1 MKNFIKY
8 IQQIS
13 KSVLPYKYVRVLNNP
28 YVIMFR
34 LTSCISIITIYFFK
48 SILNPYLLLILLI
61 ISYIYI
67 FYQCIVIILR
77 VYYTFSITIKH
88 TVRNINSNKKLSW
101 FRIMF
106 NIIRLI
112 IVIYGLPIIS
122 DTVIEI
128 IGDIKYVIK
137 QILFK
142 RIINVLLIDK
152 KGSDTL

>member
-1 MKNFIKY
+1 MKKFIKF
-8 IQQIS
+8 IQQMS
-13 KSVLPYKYVRVLNNP
+13 KSVLPYRYFIILNNP
-28 YVIMFR
+28 YIRLFR
-34 LTSCISIITIYFFK
+34 LTSCISIIILFIFNN
-48 SILNPYLLLILLI
+48 ILNPFLLLILLI

-67 FYQCIVIILR
+67 FYQCIVITLKI
-77 VYYTFSITIKH
+77 YYTFIMTIKH

-101 FRIMF
+101 FRLMF
-106 NIIRLI
+106 SIIRLI
-112 IVIYGLPIIS
+112 VVICGIPIIN

-152 KGSDTL
+152 KGSDTQ